1 MFYIYCYTNIHNNKK
16 YIGQTTDPARRKSEH
31 RYASKSS
38 ESKEYNHLFHK
49 KLREYGEDS
58 FVFEILET
66 INSNDATVADERE
79 VFWIEHFSSYVKT
92 GRGYNT
98 TLGGQGLGRHK
109 QIENDKVLEVIK
121 LLKTNSTYKEINK
134 ITGVSLKT
142 IVSINRGTYID
153 PPEENY
159 PIRRGRID
167 EDTKDAIRELLL
179 TSNLPRQQIADE
191 FDVSL
196 STVKIIKAKINN

>member
-66 INSNDATVADERE
+66 INSNDTTVADERE

-109 QIENDKVLEVIK
+109 QIENDKVLEVIN
-121 LLKTNSTYKEINK
+121 LLKTNSTYKEINQ

-142 IVSINRGTYID
+142 IVSINRGTYIGS
-153 PPEENY
+153 PEENY

-179 TSNLPRQQIADE
+179 TTNLTRQQIADE

-196 STVKIIKAKINN
+196 STVKRIKAKINN

>member
-16 YIGQTTDPARRKSEH
+16 YIGQTTAPARRKSEH

-38 ESKEYNHLFHK
+38 ESKEHNHLFHK

-66 INSNDATVADERE
+66 INSNDTTVADERE

-98 TLGGQGLGRHK
+98 TLGGQGLSRHK
-109 QIENDKVLEVIK
+109 QIENDKVLEVIN

-142 IVSINRGTYID
+142 IVSINRGTYIGS
-153 PPEENY
+153 PEENY

-179 TSNLPRQQIADE
+179 TTNLTRQQIADE

-196 STVKIIKAKINN
+196 STVKRIKAKINN